1 MCINKESLYTVEN
14 KIIIHLKY
22 QQLFTT
28 DTVHK
33 YNNVFVHTT
42 FMLTTVMF
50 YIWRRDVVVDTVTL
64 SRATQPRNR
73 GSTSRRGNRI
83 FSSPGR
89 PEGLCG
95 PPNLLY
101 NAHRSL
107 FTPR

>member
-1 MCINKESLYTVEN
+1 MCINKELQYTVEN
-14 KIIIHLKY
+14 NIFINLKY

-28 DTVHK
+28 DTAHK

-42 FMLTTVMF
+42 LMLTIVTF
-50 YIWRRDVVVDTVTL
+50 YIWRRDGVVDTVTR

-95 PPNLLY
+95 PPNLLN